1 MKAIVKRLHGFSG
14 SDINAIASEA
24 SFGPLR
30 SLGGMDA
37 IRGAKATDIRPIT
50 RADFDNAIDQA
61 TKSVSK
67 KQLEKYDDWVKNQS
81 AT

>member
-1 MKAIVKRLHGFSG
+1 MHP
-14 SDINAIASEA
+14 INFYLTSLLVTLAVSSEA
-24 SFGPLR
+24 SN
-30 SLGGMDA
+30 
-37 IRGAKATDIRPIT
+37 IRFSS
-50 RADFDNAIDQA
+50 DFDNAIDQA